1 MKSRYYL
8 ALMVLPA
15 LFAACTNDDFETVQ
29 NNSLVDSVLK
39 NRAKGELILNASKA
53 GEEDAQT
60 RIVGTANGT
69 AIDWLWESADDK
81 IGGVVVDYK
90 DDRNQGTI
98 NLIATDKDNYTI
110 TNYPF
115 APNINA
121 PSASA
126 EFSTPTTVV
135 EGAYMFYN
143 LYDGNN
149 TGRGPIKA
157 EIDRIQKVNAGEEA
171 GLKQVGTTS
180 NGGQN
185 FFVSPIMDMAIA
197 DGEPIETPVTLTS
210 AHSVLKFTFKA
221 DLEDKYWGNFTVNK
235 VVIKGKDNNN
245 NKFARTLTINPQAIA
260 QIQKDIKETV
270 VNGKQPY
277 FNWFQNNGAI
287 VTRNA
292 DGTMVSDDQIKS
304 ALKLV
309 TDAISLKQEDGTL
322 KTIGTLSDKCNDLQF
337 QLETPYVFN
346 SKDDVMELMVVV
358 PAGTYERENFGVA
371 LNEDDNN
378 TEGLFELDVY
388 TSEGIYKTYLNSY
401 DEDDQMV
408 EERTLERGKKYGMPE
423 QTLIINGG
431 YTNITLFDQNDEF
444 VVETTED
451 WNYTID
457 YINAHYRDFGNNNAW
472 KTPLVKIVGEEITVD
487 ADHYFPAFPVKYEG
501 DAKLYLVGQNEY
513 KFNPTCAIL
522 DNTNRPTLYV
532 VDQKNASVVF
542 DMDVKDNI
550 KDFYGKAGV
559 PTESSEEG
567 VQQTIT
573 GAIKLISDAQVVIK
587 KGTEVQFEE
596 LENRGTM
603 TIEED
608 VKVEVDDS
616 KSDKTQAI
624 LLADAT
630 NKGVMNIY
638 GRLYSENNGLDNAAT
653 ATINVKSFQNGINN
667 KIRGIVA
674 LNTLVNKGVI
684 NIESGV
690 QYKGTYGGKV
700 DVKTL
705 TNTFTTGTKGE
716 INNNGEL
723 MVQTIHSNG
732 TITVGK
738 DPYALIQ
745 LKSGYVSDPL
755 YGYGS
760 VVLADATQYEIYN
773 EYYSESSLI
782 ADDVEGTVET
792 TLTSQEEYNEIVEN
806 HVQYSKVA
814 PNLQTALA
822 VLNMVSVEGAVLEMA
837 AFENDDFYTEYN
849 NINLY
854 LGDNAGLNI
863 KNVPGK
869 INFASINAYGKNVS
883 LVSTSK
889 GDAQDVLKAGTLKTS
904 AKADMTIDEKVKV
917 EVTYQGYTD
926 NNYMMNLL
934 GKLTNNGSID
944 TQDSDTDGKPNYI
957 SMYIGKEGSLYNKGL
972 MSKASEPKYN
982 TTYYAALQA
991 FVEELYNKTYGNYCG
1006 TAPGT
1011 NAMRI
1016 DMINAK
1022 YDNLSGM
1029 KWNDSEKW
1037 KSECAENDQNE
1048 VTPERLLYILANG
1061 NLTTFDGYQVIV
1073 APHDIVTYKDTYSY
1087 VIYLGGDQNG
1097 SIEVTE
1103 AEFAEWQKI
1112 AKENTDLITKPGELK
1127 NNPYLAKTW
1136 VYVYQNNGII
1146 DLRDGQ
1152 AWGAIAEGMNKGAKY
1167 GDFENDKNK

>member
-60 RIVGTANGT
+60 RIVGTTNGT

-90 DDRNQGTI
+90 DDRNEGTI
-98 NLIATDKDNYTI
+98 NLIATDEDNYTI

-235 VVIKGKDNNN
+235 VVIKGLKDD
-245 NKFARTLTINPQAIA
+245 KFARTLTINPQAIA
-260 QIQKDIKETV
+260 QIQKNIKEAV

-277 FNWFQNNGAI
+277 LNWFKNNGAI

-309 TDAISLKQEDGTL
+309 TDAISLKDDNGDLEE
-322 KTIGTLSDKCNDLQF
+322 IGTPSDYCNDLQF

-358 PAGTYERENFGVA
+358 PAGQYKQDDFEVA

-378 TEGLFELDVY
+378 TQGLFELDVY

-401 DEDDQMV
+401 DEEGNAV
-408 EERTLERGKKYGMPE
+408 KERTLERGKKYGMPE

-472 KTPLVKIVGEEITVD
+472 KTPLVKIVEGKEINVD

-522 DNTNRPTLYV
+522 DNEDRPTLYV

-542 DMDVKDNI
+542 DMDVKDKI
-550 KDFYGKAGV
+550 KDFYGKEGV
-559 PTESSEEG
+559 AEEDKNTDG

-573 GAIKLISDAQVVIK
+573 DAIKLISDAQVVIK
-587 KGTEVQFEE
+587 KGTEVRFEE
-596 LENRGTM
+596 LDNRGTM

-630 NKGVMNIY
+630 NEGVMNIY
-638 GRLYSENNGLDNAAT
+638 GRLYSENNGLDNAASG
-653 ATINVKSFQNGINN
+653 TINVKGFENN
-667 KIRGIVA
+667 MNSKIRGIVD
-674 LNTLVNKGVI
+674 LNTLDNYGII

-700 DVKTL
+700 DVATL
-705 TNTFTTGTKGE
+705 NNTFTTGTKGE

-723 MVQTIHSNG
+723 IVNRINSNG
-732 TITVGK
+732 TITVGE

-745 LKSGYVSDPL
+745 LTRGSVTDNDGN
-755 YGYGS
+755 GS
-760 VVLADATQYEIYN
+760 VVLADATQYEVYN
-773 EYYSESSLI
+773 NYYSESSSI
-782 ADDVEGTVET
+782 KSNVAGTIET
-792 TLTSQEEYNEIVEN
+792 TLTSQEEYDEIVKN
-806 HVQYSKVA
+806 HEQYSVA
-814 PNLQTALA
+814 APKLQTALT
-822 VLNMVSVEGAVLEMA
+822 VLNKVTVNGVVLELS
-837 AFENDDFYTEYN
+837 DDADLSNYKD
-849 NINLY
+849 INVV
-854 LGDNAGLNI
+854 LGNNAGLDI
-863 KNVPGK
+863 KNVDK
-869 INFASINAYGKNVS
+869 IILSSITANGTNTSIIASTNKKEDRRTVNVTTIKSSKNAELTIDPKVNVM
-883 LVSTSK
+883 VSK
-889 GDAQDVLKAGTLKTS
+889 G
-904 AKADMTIDEKVKV
+904 
-917 EVTYQGYTD
+917 
-926 NNYMMNLL
+926 NNEIVVA
-934 GKLTNNGSID
+934 GKLTNNGWID
-944 TQDSDTDGKPNYI
+944 TEASSTFGKPNYI
-957 SMYIGKEGSLYNKGL
+957 NALINEGGSLINNGQL
-972 MSKASEPKYN
+972 SQPSEDVYSAKETAGYADLAEFISDN
-982 TTYYAALQA
+982 FQKTTD
-991 FVEELYNKTYGNYCG
+991 G
-1006 TAPGT
+1006 
-1011 NAMRI
+1011 
-1016 DMINAK
+1016 
-1022 YDNLSGM
+1022 
-1029 KWNDSEKW
+1029 KW
-1037 KSECAENDQNE
+1037 KGTHGNTGVRIEKFTAWLENVHNQKWTNTNEAVDSDLFVKFFTEGKLISIDGWAAYCVKQGTDVVYALYFGNKQNDA
-1048 VTPERLLYILANG
+1048 T
-1061 NLTTFDGYQVIV
+1061 
-1073 APHDIVTYKDTYSY
+1073 DTYSQIRN
-1087 VIYLGGDQNG
+1087 VKADGC
-1097 SIEVTE
+1097 EVYPVE
-1103 AEFAEWQKI
+1103 VMI
-1112 AKENTDLITKPGELK
+1112 GVKEMPIDG
-1127 NNPYLAKTW
+1127 KTW
-1136 VYVYQNNGII
+1136 FYVNANYGTI
-1146 DLRDGQ
+1146 DLREGT
-1152 AWGAIAEGMNKGAKY
+1152 AWGEIAEGMNFGAKY
-1167 GDFENDKNK
+1167 GDFENDK

>member
-1 MKSRYYL
+1 
-8 ALMVLPA
+8 MVLPA

-69 AIDWLWESADDK
+69 GIDWLWENAEDK

-90 DDRNQGTI
+90 DDKRTGNI
-98 NLIATDKDNYTI
+98 ALVATDKDNYTI

-157 EIDRIQKVNAGEEA
+157 EIDRIQLVNAGEEA

-210 AHSVLKFTFKA
+210 AHSVLKFTLKA
-221 DLEDKYWGNFTVNK
+221 DLEEKYWGNFTVNK

-245 NKFARTLTINPQAIA
+245 KKFARTLTINPQEIA
-260 QIQKDIKETV
+260 KIQLGIKNTV
-270 VNGKQPY
+270 VNGDTPY
-277 FNWFQNNGAI
+277 DEYFKDNGAI
-287 VTRNA
+287 ITRDNN
-292 DGTMVSDDQIKS
+292 GNPVSDEHIKT

-309 TDAISLKQEDGTL
+309 TDAISLKQDNGELRG
-322 KTIGTLSDKCNDLQF
+322 IGTLSDKCNDLQF

-358 PAGTYERENFGVA
+358 PAGTYKQEDFREV
-371 LNEDDNN
+371 LNKDPY
-378 TEGLFELDVY
+378 TLGLFELDVY

-401 DEDDQMV
+401 NEDGV
-408 EERTLERGKKYGMPE
+408 PVGERTLERGKKYSMPE

-444 VVETTED
+444 TVETTED

-457 YINAHYRDFGNNNAW
+457 YINAHYRDFGNDNAW
-472 KTPLVKIVGEEITVD
+472 KTPLVKIVGEKITVD

-501 DAKLYLVGQNEY
+501 KAELYLVGQNEY

-522 DNTNRPTLYV
+522 DNTNRPALYV

-542 DMDVKDNI
+542 DMDVNVGI
-550 KDFYGKAGV
+550 KDFYGKDGEA
-559 PTESSEEG
+559 TEATTAG

-573 GAIKLISDAQVVIK
+573 SAIKLISDAQVVIK
-587 KGTEVQFEE
+587 KGTEVQFEA
-596 LENRGTM
+596 LENSGTM

-608 VKVEVDDS
+608 VKVEVDDT

-638 GRLYSENNGLDNAAT
+638 GRLSGDYALANAAT
-653 ATINVKSFQNGINN
+653 ATINVKGFENNMNN
-667 KIRGIVA
+667 KIRGIVD
-674 LNTLVNKGVI
+674 LKQLDNEGII

-700 DVKTL
+700 DVETL

-723 MVQTIHSNG
+723 IVNTINSNG

-745 LKSGYVSDPL
+745 LNTGYVTDND
-755 YGYGS
+755 GYGS
-760 VVLADATQYEIYN
+760 VVLTDATQYEIYD
-773 EYYSESSLI
+773 EYYSQSSLI
-782 ADDVEGTVET
+782 KQPDVKGTIET
-792 TLTSQEEYNEIVEN
+792 TLTSQEEYDEIVKN
-806 HVQYSKVA
+806 HEQYTKVA
-814 PNLQTALA
+814 SRLQTALE
-822 VLNMVSVEGAVLEMA
+822 VLNMVSVEGVVLELK
-837 AFENDDFYTEYN
+837 NSYTTEYGHVD
-849 NINLY
+849 LY

-863 KNVPGK
+863 KNVSG
-869 INFASINAYGKNVS
+869 ITFASINAYGKNVS
-883 LVSTSK
+883 LVSNSK
-889 GDAQDVLKAGTLKTS
+889 GDIQDVLKAGTLNTS
-904 AKADMTIDEKVKV
+904 AKADLTIDKKVKV
-917 EVTYQGYTD
+917 EVTYKPYTSD
-926 NNYMMNLL
+926 NYMMYLL
-934 GKLTNNGSID
+934 GKLTNNGWID
-944 TQDSDTDGKPNYI
+944 TQDSNTDDANNI
-957 SMYIGKEGSLYNKGL
+957 SMYIGKEGSLYNKGQ
-972 MSKASEPKYN
+972 MSKTSEPKYDVN
-982 TTYYAALQA
+982 AYASLGTIIGQLYDATQGSNSYYRGQYGSGIPYVDLINSATSNIESAKWNQKNVWDDYTSRGGANNVQKDEIIKLLTQGKLVHVQGYQA
-991 FVEELYNKTYGNYCG
+991 IAVAHE
-1006 TAPGT
+1006 
-1011 NAMRI
+1011 
-1016 DMINAK
+1016 
-1022 YDNLSGM
+1022 LSG
-1029 KWNDSEKW
+1029 WSW
-1037 KSECAENDQNE
+1037 
-1048 VTPERLLYILANG
+1048 VL
-1061 NLTTFDGYQVIV
+1061 
-1073 APHDIVTYKDTYSY
+1073 
-1087 VIYLGGDQNG
+1087 YLGGSNSKDV
-1097 SIEVTE
+1097 ITEEV
-1103 AEFAEWQKI
+1103 FAVWQSI
-1112 AKENTDLITKPGELK
+1112 AKTNAELILTDGTMDK
-1127 NNPYLAKTW
+1127 NPYLAKTW
-1136 VYVYQNNGII
+1136 VYVHENNGII
-1146 DLRDGQ
+1146 DLREGK
-1152 AWGAIAEGMNKGAKY
+1152 AWGEIAKGMNNGRKD
-1167 GDFENDKNK
+1167 GDFENEKK

>member
-1 MKSRYYL
+1 
-8 ALMVLPA
+8 MVLPA

-90 DDRNQGTI
+90 DDKRTDNI
-98 NLIATDKDNYTI
+98 DLIATADDSYTI

-149 TGRGPIKA
+149 TGRGQIKA

-235 VVIKGKDNNN
+235 VVIKGVKDD
-245 NKFARTLTINPQAIA
+245 KFARTLTIDPQKIA
-260 QIQKDIKETV
+260 YIQKGIRDAV
-270 VNGKQPY
+270 VNGDTPY
-277 FNWFQNNGAI
+277 DDYFKNNGAI
-287 VTRNA
+287 RTRDNN
-292 DGTMVSDDQIKS
+292 GNLVSDDQIKT

-309 TDAISLKQEDGTL
+309 TDAISLKDDNGDL
-322 KTIGTLSDKCNDLQF
+322 KEIGTLSDKCNDLQF

-371 LNEDDNN
+371 LNEDDKN

-542 DMDVKDNI
+542 DMDVEDNI
-550 KDFYGKAGV
+550 KDFYGKAGE

-573 GAIKLISDAQVVIK
+573 SAIKLISDAQVVIK

-624 LLADAT
+624 LLDNAA

-638 GRLYSENNGLDNAAT
+638 GRLYSENYGLDNAAT
-653 ATINVKSFQNGINN
+653 ATINVKSFQNSMNN

-700 DVKTL
+700 DVETL

-745 LKSGYVSDPL
+745 LTSGYVTDDN
-755 YGYGS
+755 GYGS
-760 VVLADATQYEIYN
+760 VVLADATQYEVYN
-773 EYYSESSLI
+773 NYYSESSSI
-782 ADDVEGTVET
+782 TANGTIET
-792 TLTSQEEYNEIVEN
+792 TLTSQAEYDEIVKN
-806 HVQYSKVA
+806 HEQYTQVA
-814 PNLQTALA
+814 RGLQTALE
-822 VLNMVSVEGAVLEMA
+822 VLNMVSVEGVVLELK
-837 AFENDDFYTEYN
+837 DSYTTEYN
-849 NINLY
+849 DINLY
-854 LGDNAGLNI
+854 LGDNAGVDI
-863 KNVPGK
+863 KNVGGK
-869 INFASINAYGKNVS
+869 ITFASVNAYGKNVS

-991 FVEELYNKTYGNYCG
+991 FVEELYNRTYGNYCG

-1029 KWNDSEKW
+1029 KWNDSEMW

-1146 DLRDGQ
+1146 DLRDGK
-1152 AWGAIAEGMNKGAKY
+1152 AWGEIAEGMNKGAKY

>member
-69 AIDWLWESADDK
+69 GIDWLWENAEDK

-90 DDRNQGTI
+90 DDKRTGNI
-98 NLIATDKDNYTI
+98 ALVATDKDNYTI

-157 EIDRIQKVNAGEEA
+157 EIDRIQLVNAGEEA

-210 AHSVLKFTFKA
+210 AHSVLKFTLKA
-221 DLEDKYWGNFTVNK
+221 DLEEKYWGNFTVNK

-245 NKFARTLTINPQAIA
+245 KKFARTLTINPQEIA
-260 QIQKDIKETV
+260 KIQLGIKEAE

-277 FNWFQNNGAI
+277 LDWFKNNGAI

-292 DGTMVSDDQIKS
+292 DGTMVSDDQIKT

-309 TDAISLKQEDGTL
+309 TDAISLKQDDGTL
-322 KTIGTLSDKCNDLQF
+322 RKIGTSSDECNDLQF

-358 PAGTYERENFGVA
+358 PAGTYKQEDFKEV
-371 LNEDDNN
+371 LNKDPY
-378 TEGLFELDVY
+378 TLGLFELDVY

-401 DEDDQMV
+401 NEDGDPV
-408 EERTLERGKKYGMPE
+408 GERTLERGKKYGMPE

-431 YTNITLFDQNDEF
+431 NTNITLFDQNDEF
-444 VVETTED
+444 TVETTED

-457 YINAHYRDFGNNNAW
+457 YINAHYRDFGNDNAW
-472 KTPLVKIVGEEITVD
+472 KTPLVKIAKDSEITVD

-501 DAKLYLVGQNEY
+501 AAELYLVGQNEY

-522 DNTNRPTLYV
+522 DDTNRPTLYV

-542 DMDVKDNI
+542 DMDVKEDI
-550 KDFYGKAGV
+550 KDFYGKDGV
-559 PTESSEEG
+559 AKEDAADG

-573 GAIKLISDAQVVIK
+573 SAIKLISDAQVVIK
-587 KGTEVQFEE
+587 KGTEVQFEA
-596 LENRGTM
+596 LENSGTM

-608 VKVEVDDS
+608 VKVEVLDDN
-616 KSDKTQAI
+616 SDKTQAI

-638 GRLYSENNGLDNAAT
+638 GRLSGDYALANAAT
-653 ATINVKSFQNGINN
+653 ATINVKGFENNMNN
-667 KIRGIVA
+667 KIRGIVD
-674 LNTLVNKGVI
+674 LKQLDNDGII

-700 DVKTL
+700 DVGKL
-705 TNTFTTGTKGE
+705 NNNYATNGSKKGE

-723 MVQTIHSNG
+723 MVGAINSNG

-745 LKSGYVSDPL
+745 LTSGSVTDND
-755 YGYGS
+755 GYGS
-760 VVLADATQYEIYN
+760 VVLADATQYEVYDT
-773 EYYSESSLI
+773 YYSQSSLI
-782 ADDVEGTVET
+782 ATGVSGTVQT
-792 TLTSQEEYNEIVEN
+792 TLTSQEEYDEVVKN
-806 HVQYSKVA
+806 HEQYKA
-814 PNLQTALA
+814 IKNDLQTALE
-822 VLNMVSVEGAVLEMA
+822 VLNMVTVKDAVLELA
-837 AFENDDFYTEYN
+837 NKATALYAD
-849 NINLY
+849 INFI
-854 LGDNAGLNI
+854 LGDNAGLDI
-863 KNVPGK
+863 KNVNDITLG
-869 INFASINAYGKNVS
+869 SITANGTNTSVIATIKGEDAKNIVNVGSISSFPNAD
-883 LVSTSK
+883 L
-889 GDAQDVLKAGTLKTS
+889 
-904 AKADMTIDEKVKV
+904 TIDKKVKV
-917 EVTYQGYTD
+917 MVNELA
-926 NNYMMNLL
+926 NLIQVY
-934 GKLTNNGSID
+934 GKLTNNGWID
-944 TQDSDTDGKPNYI
+944 TKDSDASYGKPNKIYATI
-957 SMYIGKEGSLYNKGL
+957 FKGGNLINKGML
-972 MSKASEPKYN
+972 SHTATNVYSMADTKYAELSNFINDNFTLTEDGWQGTTGGIRIEFFDGASLNNVASKSWQNTNEAVIPELFAKLFTSGSVKSIQGYKAYCVAQDGGVYALYYASENIESSRKYRAN
-982 TTYYAALQA
+982 TSVAYAAEVLA
-991 FVEELYNKTYGNYCG
+991 GAK
-1006 TAPGT
+1006 
-1011 NAMRI
+1011 AM
-1016 DMINAK
+1016 
-1022 YDNLSGM
+1022 
-1029 KWNDSEKW
+1029 
-1037 KSECAENDQNE
+1037 
-1048 VTPERLLYILANG
+1048 P
-1061 NLTTFDGYQVIV
+1061 
-1073 APHDIVTYKDTYSY
+1073 
-1087 VIYLGGDQNG
+1087 
-1097 SIEVTE
+1097 
-1103 AEFAEWQKI
+1103 
-1112 AKENTDLITKPGELK
+1112 TD
-1127 NNPYLAKTW
+1127 AKTW
-1136 VYVYQNNGII
+1136 FYVTENYGTINLMEGK
-1146 DLRDGQ
+1146 
-1152 AWGAIAEGMNKGAKY
+1152 AWGEIAEGMNFGAKY
-1167 GDFENDKNK
+1167 GDFENDK

>member
-69 AIDWLWESADDK
+69 AIDWLWENADDK

-358 PAGTYERENFGVA
+358 PAGQYKQDDFGVA

-378 TEGLFELDVY
+378 TQGLFELDVY

-401 DEDDQMV
+401 DEEGNAV
-408 EERTLERGKKYGMPE
+408 KERTLERGKKYGMPE

-472 KTPLVKIVGEEITVD
+472 KTPLVKIVEGKEINVD

-501 DAKLYLVGQNEY
+501 AADLYLVGQNEY

-522 DNTNRPTLYV
+522 DKEDRPTLYV

-542 DMDVKDNI
+542 DMDVKDDI
-550 KDFYGKAGV
+550 KDFYGKEGEA
-559 PTESSEEG
+559 EEDKNTDG

-573 GAIKLISDAQVVIK
+573 DAIKLISDAQVVIK

-596 LENRGTM
+596 LDNRGTM

-638 GRLYSENNGLDNAAT
+638 GRLSTTNNKGLTNAASG
-653 ATINVKSFQNGINN
+653 TINVKGFENEINN

-674 LNTLVNKGVI
+674 LETLTNEGII
-684 NIESGV
+684 NIESGA

-705 TNTFTTGTKGE
+705 NNKYATDGSLKGE
-716 INNNGEL
+716 IKNNGEL
-723 MVQTIHSNG
+723 MVGTINSNG
-732 TITVGK
+732 TITVGN
-738 DPYALIQ
+738 DSYALIK
-745 LKSGYVSDPL
+745 LDNGYVTNNNV
-755 YGYGS
+755 GS
-760 VVLADATQYEIYN
+760 VVLADATQYEVYDK
-773 EYYSESSLI
+773 YYSQSSSI
-782 ADDVEGTVET
+782 KQPAVTGTIET
-792 TLTSQEEYNEIVEN
+792 TLTSQEEYDEIVEN
-806 HVQYSKVA
+806 YVQYKAINSG
-814 PNLQTALA
+814 LQTALE
-822 VLNMVSVEGAVLEMA
+822 VLNKVTVNGVVLELSDDA
-837 AFENDDFYTEYN
+837 DLSKYND
-849 NINLY
+849 INVV
-854 LGDNAGLNI
+854 LGDNAGLDI

-869 INFASINAYGKNVS
+869 ITFASINAYGKNVS

-889 GDAQDVLKAGTLKTS
+889 GDTQDVLKAGTLNTS

-917 EVTYQGYTD
+917 EVTHRDYTS
-926 NNYMMNLL
+926 NNYMMYLL
-934 GKLTNNGSID
+934 GKLTNNGWID
-944 TQDSDTDGKPNYI
+944 TQDSNIDGEPNYI
-957 SMYIGKEGSLYNKGL
+957 SMYIGKEGSLYNKGK
-972 MSKASEPKYN
+972 MSKESEPKYDDDAYASLKTIIGQLYDAEQGSNSYYRGKYVEDTPRVDLIHSAIASIANGEWNDEKTWLTN
-982 TTYYAALQA
+982 TT
-991 FVEELYNKTYGNYCG
+991 NIPGNY
-1006 TAPGT
+1006 
-1011 NAMRI
+1011 I
-1016 DMINAK
+1016 QKDEII
-1022 YDNLSGM
+1022 
-1029 KWNDSEKW
+1029 
-1037 KSECAENDQNE
+1037 
-1048 VTPERLLYILANG
+1048 RLLTQG
-1061 NLTTFDGYQVIV
+1061 NLVRVEGYQAIAV
-1073 APHDIVTYKDTYSY
+1073 AHDTDTNYSW
-1087 VIYLGGDQNG
+1087 VLYLGGKLNEDV
-1097 SIEVTE
+1097 VTAE
-1103 AEFAEWQKI
+1103 EFAVWKSLAE
-1112 AKENTDLITKPGELK
+1112 ANPELIQTNGTMK

>member
-69 AIDWLWESADDK
+69 AIDWLWENADDK

-235 VVIKGKDNNN
+235 VVIKGKDDNN

-322 KTIGTLSDKCNDLQF
+322 KKIGTLSDKCNDLQF

-371 LNEDDNN
+371 LNEDDKN

-522 DNTNRPTLYV
+522 DDTDRPTLYV

-542 DMDVKDNI
+542 DMDVKDGI
-550 KDFYGKAGV
+550 KDFYGK
-559 PTESSEEG
+559 
-567 VQQTIT
+567 T
-573 GAIKLISDAQVVIK
+573 GYSTGTDQNVTAAIELIADAQVVIK
-587 KGTEVQFEE
+587 KGTEVQFET

-624 LLADAT
+624 LLNNAT

-638 GRLYSENNGLDNAAT
+638 GRLYSDNYGLTNTTA
-653 ATINVKSFQNGINN
+653 ATINVKSFENDINN
-667 KIRGIVA
+667 KIRGIVD
-674 LNTLVNKGVI
+674 LKQLDNNGII
-684 NIESGV
+684 NIESGA

-700 DVKTL
+700 DVETL
-705 TNTFTTGTKGE
+705 NNNYADNGSLKGE

-723 MVQTIHSNG
+723 MATTIKSNG

-745 LKSGYVSDPL
+745 LGNGYVTDND
-755 YGYGS
+755 GYGS
-760 VVLADATQYEIYN
+760 VVLADATQYEIYDR
-773 EYYSESSLI
+773 YYSQSSLI
-782 ADDVEGTVET
+782 NTNSVSGTIET
-792 TLTSQEEYNEIVEN
+792 TLTSQAEYDEIVKN
-806 HVQYSKVA
+806 HEQYKAINNS
-814 PNLQTALA
+814 LQTALE
-822 VLNMVSVEGAVLEMA
+822 VLNMVTVNGVVLELA
-837 AFENDDFYTEYN
+837 NKETSLYTD
-849 NINLY
+849 INFF
-854 LGDNAGLNI
+854 LGNNAGLDI
-863 KNVPGK
+863 KNVNNITLSSITSNGTNTSVIATVKDAVAPYTV
-869 INFASINAYGKNVS
+869 NVASISSFPNAD
-883 LVSTSK
+883 L
-889 GDAQDVLKAGTLKTS
+889 
-904 AKADMTIDEKVKV
+904 TIDKKVKV
-917 EVTYQGYTD
+917 MVDERT
-926 NNYMMNLL
+926 NLIQVY
-934 GKLTNNGSID
+934 GKLTNNGWID
-944 TQDSDTDGKPNYI
+944 TEASAAFGNPNNINAIIYK
-957 SMYIGKEGSLYNKGL
+957 GGSLINKGTL
-972 MSKASEPKYN
+972 SHKATNVYSENDTQYAELSKFINDNFTWKD
-982 TTYYAALQA
+982 
-991 FVEELYNKTYGNYCG
+991 NKWQG
-1006 TAPGT
+1006 TE
-1011 NAMRI
+1011 NKIRI
-1016 DMINAK
+1016 NFFAGK
-1022 YDNLSGM
+1022 NLSNVTSETWQSASVAVSPDLFAKLISSNSIKSISG
-1029 KWNDSEKW
+1029 WAAYCVAQDGGVYALYFGNELSDSTDKYS
-1037 KSECAENDQNE
+1037 KSRKYKVGSTSLAE
-1048 VTPERLLYILANG
+1048 VLAKAKKMPTDAETWFYVQENYG
-1061 NLTTFDGYQVIV
+1061 SINLT
-1073 APHDIVTYKDTYSY
+1073 
-1087 VIYLGGDQNG
+1087 
-1097 SIEVTE
+1097 E
-1103 AEFAEWQKI
+1103 
-1112 AKENTDLITKPGELK
+1112 
-1127 NNPYLAKTW
+1127 
-1136 VYVYQNNGII
+1136 
-1146 DLRDGQ
+1146 GQ
-1152 AWGAIAEGMNKGAKY
+1152 AWGEIAEGKNFGAKY
-1167 GDFENDKNK
+1167 GDFENDK

>member
-90 DDRNQGTI
+90 DDKRTDNI
-98 NLIATDKDNYTI
+98 DLIATADDSYTI

-149 TGRGPIKA
+149 TGRGQIKA

-235 VVIKGKDNNN
+235 VVIKGVKDD
-245 NKFARTLTINPQAIA
+245 KFARTLTIDPQKIA
-260 QIQKDIKETV
+260 YIQKGIRDAV
-270 VNGKQPY
+270 VNGDTPY
-277 FNWFQNNGAI
+277 DDYFKNNGAI
-287 VTRNA
+287 RTRDNN
-292 DGTMVSDDQIKS
+292 GNLVSDDQIKT

-309 TDAISLKQEDGTL
+309 TDAISLKDDNGDL
-322 KTIGTLSDKCNDLQF
+322 KEIGTLSDKCNDLQF

-542 DMDVKDNI
+542 DMDVKKDI

-559 PTESSEEG
+559 ATESDEKG

-573 GAIKLISDAQVVIK
+573 DAIKLISDAQVVIK

-596 LENRGTM
+596 LDNRGTM

-822 VLNMVSVEGAVLEMA
+822 VLNMVSVEGVVLELA
-837 AFENDDFYTEYN
+837 KFENASYYDEYS

-854 LGDNAGLNI
+854 LGDNAGVNI
-863 KNVPGK
+863 KNVGGK
-869 INFASINAYGKNVS
+869 ITFASVNAYGKNVS

-889 GDAQDVLKAGTLKTS
+889 GDAQDVLKAGTLNTS
-904 AKADMTIDEKVKV
+904 AKADMTIDKKVKV
-917 EVTYQGYTD
+917 EVIYRNYTS
-926 NNYMMNLL
+926 NNYMMYLL
-934 GKLTNNGSID
+934 GKLTNNGWID
-944 TQDSDTDGKPNYI
+944 TQDSNTDDANNI
-957 SMYIGKEGSLYNKGL
+957 SMYIGKEGSLYNKGK
-972 MSKASEPKYN
+972 MSKTSDPKYDVEAYTSLKTIIGQLYDAEQGSN
-982 TTYYAALQA
+982 SYYRGHFGINVPRVDLIESAISNIESKSWNSNQKWNEYTQNQA
-991 FVEELYNKTYGNYCG
+991 GNY
-1006 TAPGT
+1006 
-1011 NAMRI
+1011 I
-1016 DMINAK
+1016 QKDEII
-1022 YDNLSGM
+1022 
-1029 KWNDSEKW
+1029 
-1037 KSECAENDQNE
+1037 
-1048 VTPERLLYILANG
+1048 RLLTQGTLVHVQNFQAIAVAHDTQS
-1061 NLTTFDGYQVIV
+1061 TTWSWVL
-1073 APHDIVTYKDTYSY
+1073 
-1087 VIYLGGDQNG
+1087 YLGGSAGNDV
-1097 SIEVTE
+1097 VTE
-1103 AEFAEWQKI
+1103 EEFAVWQSL
-1112 AKENTDLITKPGELK
+1112 AKADPELILTDGTMK

-1146 DLRDGQ
+1146 DLRDGK
-1152 AWGAIAEGMNKGAKY
+1152 AWGEIAEGMNKGAKY
-1167 GDFENDKNK
+1167 GDFENDK

>member
-1 MKSRYYL
+1 
-8 ALMVLPA
+8 MVLPA

-60 RIVGTANGT
+60 RIVGTTNGT
-69 AIDWLWESADDK
+69 GIDWLWENAEDK

-90 DDRNQGTI
+90 AAAGSDKVTD
-98 NLIATDKDNYTI
+98 IATDKDAYTI

-149 TGRGPIKA
+149 TQRGQIKA

-210 AHSVLKFTFKA
+210 AHSVLKFTLKA
-221 DLEDKYWGNFTVNK
+221 DLEEKYWGNFTVNK

-245 NKFARTLTINPQAIA
+245 KKFARTLTINPQAIA
-260 QIQKDIKETV
+260 SIQKGIKEAV
-270 VNGKQPY
+270 VDGKQPY
-277 FNWFQNNGAI
+277 LDWFKNNGAI

-292 DGTMVSDDQIKS
+292 DGTMVSDDQIKA

-309 TDAISLKQEDGTL
+309 TDAISLKDDNGEL
-322 KTIGTLSDKCNDLQF
+322 RKIGTLSDECNDLQF

-358 PAGTYERENFGVA
+358 PAGTYEQEDFKVA
-371 LNEDDNN
+371 LNKDPN
-378 TEGLFELDVY
+378 TLGLFELDVY

-401 DEDDQMV
+401 DEDGKAV
-408 EERTLERGKKYGMPE
+408 KERTLERGKKYGMPE

-431 YTNITLFDQNDEF
+431 NTNITLFDQNDEF
-444 VVETTED
+444 TVETTED

-457 YINAHYRDFGNNNAW
+457 YINAHYRDFGNDNAW
-472 KTPLVKIVGEEITVD
+472 KTPLVKIAKDSEITVD

-501 DAKLYLVGQNEY
+501 AADLYLVGQNEY

-522 DNTNRPTLYV
+522 DDTNRPTLYV

-542 DMDVKDNI
+542 DMDVKEDI
-550 KDFYGKAGV
+550 KDFYGKDGV
-559 PTESSEEG
+559 AKEDAADG

-573 GAIKLISDAQVVIK
+573 SAIKLISDAQVVIK
-587 KGTEVQFEE
+587 KGTEVQFEA
-596 LENRGTM
+596 LENSGTM

-608 VKVEVDDS
+608 VKVEVLDDN
-616 KSDKTQAI
+616 SDKTQAI

-638 GRLYSENNGLDNAAT
+638 GRLSGDYALANAAT
-653 ATINVKSFQNGINN
+653 ATINVKGFENNMNN
-667 KIRGIVA
+667 KIRGIVD
-674 LNTLVNKGVI
+674 LKQLDNDGII

-700 DVKTL
+700 DVEKL
-705 TNTFTTGTKGE
+705 NNNYATNGSKKGE

-723 MVQTIHSNG
+723 MVGTINSNG

-745 LKSGYVSDPL
+745 LTSGSVTDND
-755 YGYGS
+755 GYGS
-760 VVLADATQYEIYN
+760 VVLADATQYEVYDT
-773 EYYSESSLI
+773 YYSQSSLI
-782 ADDVEGTVET
+782 ATGVSGTVQT
-792 TLTSQEEYNEIVEN
+792 TLTSQEEYDEVVKN
-806 HVQYSKVA
+806 HEQYKA
-814 PNLQTALA
+814 IKNDLQTALE
-822 VLNMVSVEGAVLEMA
+822 VLNMVTVKDAVLELA
-837 AFENDDFYTEYN
+837 NKATALYAD
-849 NINLY
+849 INFI
-854 LGDNAGLNI
+854 LGDNAGLDI
-863 KNVPGK
+863 KNVNDITLG
-869 INFASINAYGKNVS
+869 SITANGTNTSVIATIKGEDAKNIVNVGSISSFPNAD
-883 LVSTSK
+883 L
-889 GDAQDVLKAGTLKTS
+889 
-904 AKADMTIDEKVKV
+904 TIDKKVKV
-917 EVTYQGYTD
+917 MVNELA
-926 NNYMMNLL
+926 NLIQVY
-934 GKLTNNGSID
+934 GKLTNNGWID
-944 TQDSDTDGKPNYI
+944 TKDSDANYGNPNKINATIFKGGNLINKGMLSHTATNVYSMADTKYAELSNFINDNFTLTEDGKWQGTASGIRIEFFAGRNMNNVNSATWQSTNVAVSSELFAKLFTSGKVKSI
-957 SMYIGKEGSLYNKGL
+957 SN
-972 MSKASEPKYN
+972 
-982 TTYYAALQA
+982 YAAYCVSQDNGVYA
-991 FVEELYNKTYGNYCG
+991 LYFGNAAGDREDKYSQSRKHMVDGCG
-1006 TAPGT
+1006 ASAAEVLAGAK
-1011 NAMRI
+1011 AM
-1016 DMINAK
+1016 
-1022 YDNLSGM
+1022 
-1029 KWNDSEKW
+1029 
-1037 KSECAENDQNE
+1037 
-1048 VTPERLLYILANG
+1048 P
-1061 NLTTFDGYQVIV
+1061 
-1073 APHDIVTYKDTYSY
+1073 
-1087 VIYLGGDQNG
+1087 
-1097 SIEVTE
+1097 
-1103 AEFAEWQKI
+1103 
-1112 AKENTDLITKPGELK
+1112 TD
-1127 NNPYLAKTW
+1127 AKTW
-1136 VYVYQNNGII
+1136 FYVTENYGTI
-1146 DLRDGQ
+1146 DLTEGK
-1152 AWGAIAEGMNKGAKY
+1152 AWGEIAEGMNKGTKN

>member
-1 MKSRYYL
+1 
-8 ALMVLPA
+8 MVLPA

-69 AIDWLWESADDK
+69 GIDWLWENAEDK

-90 DDRNQGTI
+90 DDKRTGNI
-98 NLIATDKDNYTI
+98 ALVATDKDNYTI

-157 EIDRIQKVNAGEEA
+157 EIDRIQLVNAGEEA

-210 AHSVLKFTFKA
+210 AHSVLKFTLKA
-221 DLEDKYWGNFTVNK
+221 DLEEKYWGNFTVNK

-245 NKFARTLTINPQAIA
+245 KKFARTLTINPQEIA
-260 QIQKDIKETV
+260 KIQLGIKEAE

-277 FNWFQNNGAI
+277 LDWFKNNGAI

-292 DGTMVSDDQIKS
+292 DGTMVSDDQIKT

-309 TDAISLKQEDGTL
+309 TDAISLKQDDGTL
-322 KTIGTLSDKCNDLQF
+322 RKIGTSSDECNDLQF

-358 PAGTYERENFGVA
+358 PAGTYKQEDFKEV
-371 LNEDDNN
+371 LNKDPY
-378 TEGLFELDVY
+378 TLGLFELDVY

-401 DEDDQMV
+401 NEDGDPV
-408 EERTLERGKKYGMPE
+408 GERTLERGKKYGMPE

-444 VVETTED
+444 TVETTED

-457 YINAHYRDFGNNNAW
+457 YINAHYRDFGNDNAW
-472 KTPLVKIVGEEITVD
+472 KTPLVKIVGEKITVD

-501 DAKLYLVGQNEY
+501 AAKLYLVGQNEY

-522 DNTNRPTLYV
+522 DNTNRPALYV

-542 DMDVKDNI
+542 DMDVNVGI
-550 KDFYGKAGV
+550 KDFYGKDGV
-559 PTESSEEG
+559 ATEATTAG

-573 GAIKLISDAQVVIK
+573 SAIMLISDAQVVIK
-587 KGTEVQFEE
+587 KGTEVQFEA
-596 LENRGTM
+596 LENSGTM

-608 VKVEVDDS
+608 VKVEVLDDN
-616 KSDKTQAI
+616 SDKTQAI

-638 GRLYSENNGLDNAAT
+638 GRLSGDYALTNAAT
-653 ATINVKSFQNGINN
+653 ATINVKGFENNMNN
-667 KIRGIVA
+667 KIRGIVD
-674 LNTLVNKGVI
+674 LNTLTNEGII

-700 DVKTL
+700 DVETL
-705 TNTFTTGTKGE
+705 NNNYATNGSKKGE

-723 MVQTIHSNG
+723 MVGTINSNG

-745 LKSGYVSDPL
+745 LNKGYVTDKNV
-755 YGYGS
+755 GS
-760 VVLADATQYEIYN
+760 VVLADATQYEVYDT
-773 EYYSESSLI
+773 YYSQSSLI
-782 ADDVEGTVET
+782 DANVAGTIET
-792 TLTSQEEYNEIVEN
+792 TLTSQEEYNEVVKN
-806 HVQYSKVA
+806 HVQYKA
-814 PNLQTALA
+814 IKGDLQTALE
-822 VLNMVSVEGAVLEMA
+822 VLNKVTVNGVVLELSKDA
-837 AFENDDFYTEYN
+837 TLSNYED
-849 NINLY
+849 INVV
-854 LGDNAGLNI
+854 LGDNAGLDI
-863 KNVPGK
+863 KNVDG
-869 INFASINAYGKNVS
+869 IELSSITANGTNTSIIASTNKKEDTRTVNVTSIKSSKNAE
-883 LVSTSK
+883 L
-889 GDAQDVLKAGTLKTS
+889 
-904 AKADMTIDEKVKV
+904 TIDEKVKV
-917 EVTYQGYTD
+917 MVAEGDNEIVVT
-926 NNYMMNLL
+926 
-934 GKLTNNGSID
+934 GKLTNNGWINTKAS
-944 TQDSDTDGKPNYI
+944 TVFGNPNKINATIYE
-957 SMYIGKEGSLYNKGL
+957 GGSLINNGQLSQSATNVYSMEDTKYAKLSEFISDNFTQNEDGTWQGLAASGIRVSKFNITKFSEMATTPWPNNNIAVEADLFAKLFTEGKIYTSQDGYKGYCV
-972 MSKASEPKYN
+972 KADNAVYALYFANNGNDPLTNIRNYRPNNSVA
-982 TTYYAALQA
+982 YAAEVLA
-991 FVEELYNKTYGNYCG
+991 GAK
-1006 TAPGT
+1006 
-1011 NAMRI
+1011 AM
-1016 DMINAK
+1016 
-1022 YDNLSGM
+1022 
-1029 KWNDSEKW
+1029 
-1037 KSECAENDQNE
+1037 
-1048 VTPERLLYILANG
+1048 P
-1061 NLTTFDGYQVIV
+1061 
-1073 APHDIVTYKDTYSY
+1073 
-1087 VIYLGGDQNG
+1087 
-1097 SIEVTE
+1097 
-1103 AEFAEWQKI
+1103 
-1112 AKENTDLITKPGELK
+1112 TD
-1127 NNPYLAKTW
+1127 AKTW
-1136 VYVYQNNGII
+1136 FYVTENYGTI
-1146 DLRDGQ
+1146 DLTEGK
-1152 AWGAIAEGMNKGAKY
+1152 AWGEIVEGMNKGTKK

>member
-69 AIDWLWESADDK
+69 GIDWLWENAEDK

-90 DDRNQGTI
+90 DDKRTGNI
-98 NLIATDKDNYTI
+98 ALVATDKDNYTI

-157 EIDRIQKVNAGEEA
+157 EIDRIQLVNAGEEA

-210 AHSVLKFTFKA
+210 AHSVLKFTLKA
-221 DLEDKYWGNFTVNK
+221 DLEEKYWGNFTVNK

-245 NKFARTLTINPQAIA
+245 KKFARTLTINPQAIA
-260 QIQKDIKETV
+260 SIQKGIKEAV
-270 VNGKQPY
+270 VDGKQPY
-277 FNWFQNNGAI
+277 LDWFKNNGAI
-287 VTRNA
+287 ITRDK
-292 DGTMVSDDQIKS
+292 DGNPVSDEQIKT

-309 TDAISLKQEDGTL
+309 TDAISLKDDNGEL
-322 KTIGTLSDKCNDLQF
+322 RKIGTLSDECNDLQF

-358 PAGTYERENFGVA
+358 PAGTYKQEDFKEV
-371 LNEDDNN
+371 LNKDPY
-378 TEGLFELDVY
+378 TLGLFELDVY

-401 DEDDQMV
+401 NEDGDPV
-408 EERTLERGKKYGMPE
+408 GERTLERGKKYGMPE

-444 VVETTED
+444 TVETTED

-457 YINAHYRDFGNNNAW
+457 YINAHYRDFGNDNAW
-472 KTPLVKIVGEEITVD
+472 KTPLVKIVGEKITVD

-501 DAKLYLVGQNEY
+501 AAKLYLVGQNEY

-522 DNTNRPTLYV
+522 DNTNRPALYV

-542 DMDVKDNI
+542 DMDVNVGI
-550 KDFYGKAGV
+550 KDFYGKDGV
-559 PTESSEEG
+559 ATEATTAG

-573 GAIKLISDAQVVIK
+573 SAIKLISDAQVVIK
-587 KGTEVQFEE
+587 KGTEVQFEA
-596 LENRGTM
+596 LENSGTM

-608 VKVEVDDS
+608 VKVEVLDDN
-616 KSDKTQAI
+616 SDKTQAI

-638 GRLYSENNGLDNAAT
+638 GRLSGDYALANAAT
-653 ATINVKSFQNGINN
+653 ATINVKGFENNMNN
-667 KIRGIVA
+667 KIRGIVD
-674 LNTLVNKGVI
+674 LKQLDNDGII

-700 DVKTL
+700 DVEKL
-705 TNTFTTGTKGE
+705 NNNYATNGSKKGE

-723 MVQTIHSNG
+723 MVGTINSNG

-745 LKSGYVSDPL
+745 LTSGSVTDND
-755 YGYGS
+755 GYGS
-760 VVLADATQYEIYN
+760 VVLADATQYEVYDT
-773 EYYSESSLI
+773 YYSQSSLI
-782 ADDVEGTVET
+782 ATGVSGTVQT
-792 TLTSQEEYNEIVEN
+792 TLTSQEEYDEVVKN
-806 HVQYSKVA
+806 HEQYKA
-814 PNLQTALA
+814 IKNDLQTALE
-822 VLNMVSVEGAVLEMA
+822 VLNMVTVKDVVLELA
-837 AFENDDFYTEYN
+837 NKAT
-849 NINLY
+849 NLY
-854 LGDNAGLNI
+854 TDINFILGDNAGLDI
-863 KNVPGK
+863 KNVNDITLG
-869 INFASINAYGKNVS
+869 SITANGTNTSVIATIKGEDAKNIVNVGSISSFPNAD
-883 LVSTSK
+883 L
-889 GDAQDVLKAGTLKTS
+889 
-904 AKADMTIDEKVKV
+904 TIDKKVKV
-917 EVTYQGYTD
+917 MVNEHA
-926 NNYMMNLL
+926 NLIQVY
-934 GKLTNNGSID
+934 GKLTNNGWID
-944 TQDSDTDGKPNYI
+944 TKDSDASYGKPNKIYATI
-957 SMYIGKEGSLYNKGL
+957 FKGGNLINKGML
-972 MSKASEPKYN
+972 SHTATNVYSMADTKY
-982 TTYYAALQA
+982 A
-991 FVEELYNKTYGNYCG
+991 ELSNFINDNFTLTEDGWQ
-1006 TAPGT
+1006 GT
-1011 NAMRI
+1011 NGNSGIRI
-1016 DMINAK
+1016 EKFNITKFSDMATTSWPRNNIAVEPELFAK
-1022 YDNLSGM
+1022 LFTEGVIYS
-1029 KWNDSEKW
+1029 S
-1037 KSECAENDQNE
+1037 S
-1048 VTPERLLYILANG
+1048 
-1061 NLTTFDGYQVIV
+1061 DGYAGYCVKADNAVYALYFGNAQN
-1073 APHDIVTYKDTYSY
+1073 DKSDTYSQIRKHIVAGCGVY
-1087 VIYLGGDQNG
+1087 AA
-1097 SIEVTE
+1097 EVL
-1103 AEFAEWQKI
+1103 AG
-1112 AKENTDLITKPGELK
+1112 AKAMPTD
-1127 NNPYLAKTW
+1127 AKTW
-1136 VYVYQNNGII
+1136 FYVTENYGTI
-1146 DLRDGQ
+1146 DLTEGK
-1152 AWGAIAEGMNKGAKY
+1152 AWGEIAEGMNFGAKY

>member
-1 MKSRYYL
+1 
-8 ALMVLPA
+8 MVLPA

-69 AIDWLWESADDK
+69 GIDWLWENAEDK

-90 DDRNQGTI
+90 DDKRTGNI
-98 NLIATDKDNYTI
+98 ALVATDKDNYTI

-157 EIDRIQKVNAGEEA
+157 EIDRIQLVNAGEEA

-210 AHSVLKFTFKA
+210 AHSVLKFTLKA
-221 DLEDKYWGNFTVNK
+221 DLEEKYWGNFTVNK

-245 NKFARTLTINPQAIA
+245 KKFARTLTINPQEIA
-260 QIQKDIKETV
+260 KIQLGIKEAE

-277 FNWFQNNGAI
+277 LDWFKNNGAI

-292 DGTMVSDDQIKS
+292 DGTMVSDDQIKT

-309 TDAISLKQEDGTL
+309 TDAISLKQDDGTL
-322 KTIGTLSDKCNDLQF
+322 RKIGTSSDECNDLQF

-358 PAGTYERENFGVA
+358 PAGTYKQEDFKEV
-371 LNEDDNN
+371 LNKDPY
-378 TEGLFELDVY
+378 TLGLFELDVY

-401 DEDDQMV
+401 NEDGDPV
-408 EERTLERGKKYGMPE
+408 GERTLERGKKYGMPE

-444 VVETTED
+444 TVETTED

-457 YINAHYRDFGNNNAW
+457 YINAHYRDFGNDNAW
-472 KTPLVKIVGEEITVD
+472 KTPLVKIVGEKIMVD

-501 DAKLYLVGQNEY
+501 AAKLYLVGQNEY

-522 DNTNRPTLYV
+522 DNTNRPALYV

-542 DMDVKDNI
+542 DMDVNVGI
-550 KDFYGKAGV
+550 KDFYGKDGV
-559 PTESSEEG
+559 ATEATTAG

-573 GAIKLISDAQVVIK
+573 SAIMLISDAQVVIK
-587 KGTEVQFEE
+587 KGTEVQFEA
-596 LENRGTM
+596 LENSGTM

-608 VKVEVDDS
+608 VKVEVDDT

-624 LLADAT
+624 LLANAT

-638 GRLYSENNGLDNAAT
+638 GRLSGDYALANAAT
-653 ATINVKSFQNGINN
+653 ATINVKGFENNMNN
-667 KIRGIVA
+667 KIRGIVD
-674 LNTLVNKGVI
+674 LNTLTNEGII

-700 DVKTL
+700 QVTTL
-705 TNTFTTGTKGE
+705 YNNYTTNGSKKGE

-723 MVQTIHSNG
+723 MVGTINSNG

-745 LKSGYVSDPL
+745 LNKGYVTDKNV
-755 YGYGS
+755 GS
-760 VVLADATQYEIYN
+760 VVLADATQYEVYDT
-773 EYYSESSLI
+773 YYSQSSLI
-782 ADDVEGTVET
+782 DANVAGTIET
-792 TLTSQEEYNEIVEN
+792 TLTSQEEYNEVVKN
-806 HVQYSKVA
+806 HVQYKA
-814 PNLQTALA
+814 IKGDLQTALE
-822 VLNMVSVEGAVLEMA
+822 VLNKVTVNGVVLELSKDA
-837 AFENDDFYTEYN
+837 TLSNYED
-849 NINLY
+849 INVV
-854 LGDNAGLNI
+854 LGDNAGLDI
-863 KNVPGK
+863 KNVDG
-869 INFASINAYGKNVS
+869 IELSSITANGTNTSIIASTNKKEDTRTVNVTSIKSSKNAE
-883 LVSTSK
+883 L
-889 GDAQDVLKAGTLKTS
+889 
-904 AKADMTIDEKVKV
+904 TIDEKVKV
-917 EVTYQGYTD
+917 MVAEGDNEIVVT
-926 NNYMMNLL
+926 
-934 GKLTNNGSID
+934 GKLTNNGWINTKAS
-944 TQDSDTDGKPNYI
+944 TVFGNPNKINATIYE
-957 SMYIGKEGSLYNKGL
+957 GGSLINNGQLSQSATNVYSMEDTKYAKLSEFISDNFTQNEDGTWQGLAASGIRVSKFNITKFSEMARTPWPNNNIAVEADLFAKLFTEGKIYTSQDGYKGYCV
-972 MSKASEPKYN
+972 KADNAVYALYFANNGNDPLTNIRNYRPNNSVA
-982 TTYYAALQA
+982 YAAEVLA
-991 FVEELYNKTYGNYCG
+991 GAK
-1006 TAPGT
+1006 
-1011 NAMRI
+1011 AM
-1016 DMINAK
+1016 
-1022 YDNLSGM
+1022 
-1029 KWNDSEKW
+1029 
-1037 KSECAENDQNE
+1037 
-1048 VTPERLLYILANG
+1048 P
-1061 NLTTFDGYQVIV
+1061 
-1073 APHDIVTYKDTYSY
+1073 
-1087 VIYLGGDQNG
+1087 
-1097 SIEVTE
+1097 
-1103 AEFAEWQKI
+1103 
-1112 AKENTDLITKPGELK
+1112 TD
-1127 NNPYLAKTW
+1127 AKTW
-1136 VYVYQNNGII
+1136 FYVTENYGTI
-1146 DLRDGQ
+1146 DLTEGK
-1152 AWGAIAEGMNKGAKY
+1152 AWGEIVEGMNKGTKK

>member
-1 MKSRYYL
+1 
-8 ALMVLPA
+8 MVLPA

-60 RIVGTANGT
+60 RIVGTTNGT
-69 AIDWLWESADDK
+69 GIDWLWENAEDK

-90 DDRNQGTI
+90 AAAGSDKVTD
-98 NLIATDKDNYTI
+98 IATDKDAYTI

-149 TGRGPIKA
+149 TQRGQIKA

-210 AHSVLKFTFKA
+210 AHSVLKFTLKA
-221 DLEDKYWGNFTVNK
+221 DLEEKYWGNFTVNK

-245 NKFARTLTINPQAIA
+245 KKFARTLTINPQAIA
-260 QIQKDIKETV
+260 SIQKGIKEAV
-270 VNGKQPY
+270 VDGKQPY
-277 FNWFQNNGAI
+277 LDWFKNNGAI

-292 DGTMVSDDQIKS
+292 DGTMVSDDQIKA

-309 TDAISLKQEDGTL
+309 TDAISLKDDNGEL
-322 KTIGTLSDKCNDLQF
+322 RKIGMLSDECNDLQF

-358 PAGTYERENFGVA
+358 PAGTYEQEDFKVA
-371 LNEDDNN
+371 LNKDPN
-378 TEGLFELDVY
+378 TLGLFELDVY

-401 DEDDQMV
+401 DEDGKAV
-408 EERTLERGKKYGMPE
+408 KERTLERGKKYGMPE

-431 YTNITLFDQNDEF
+431 NTNITLFDQNDEF
-444 VVETTED
+444 TVETTED

-457 YINAHYRDFGNNNAW
+457 YINAHYRDFGNDNAW
-472 KTPLVKIVGEEITVD
+472 KTPLVKIAKDSEITVD

-501 DAKLYLVGQNEY
+501 AADLYLVGQNEY

-522 DNTNRPTLYV
+522 DDTNRPTLYV

-542 DMDVKDNI
+542 DMDVKEKI
-550 KDFYGKAGV
+550 KDFYGKDGV
-559 PTESSEEG
+559 AKEDGADG

-573 GAIKLISDAQVVIK
+573 SAIKLISDAQVVIK
-587 KGTEVQFEE
+587 KGTEVQFEA
-596 LENRGTM
+596 LENSGTM

-608 VKVEVDDS
+608 VKVEVLDDN
-616 KSDKTQAI
+616 SDKTQAI

-638 GRLYSENNGLDNAAT
+638 GRLSGDYALANAAT
-653 ATINVKSFQNGINN
+653 ATINVKGFENNMNN
-667 KIRGIVA
+667 KIRGIVD
-674 LNTLVNKGVI
+674 LKQLDNDGII

-700 DVKTL
+700 DVEKL
-705 TNTFTTGTKGE
+705 NNNYATNGSKKGE

-723 MVQTIHSNG
+723 MVGTINSNG

-745 LKSGYVSDPL
+745 LTSGSVTDND
-755 YGYGS
+755 GYGS
-760 VVLADATQYEIYN
+760 VVLADATQYEVYDT
-773 EYYSESSLI
+773 YYSQSSLI
-782 ADDVEGTVET
+782 ATGVSGTVQT
-792 TLTSQEEYNEIVEN
+792 TLTSQEEYDEVVKN
-806 HVQYSKVA
+806 HEQYKA
-814 PNLQTALA
+814 IKNDLQTALE
-822 VLNMVSVEGAVLEMA
+822 VLNMVTVKDVVLELA
-837 AFENDDFYTEYN
+837 NKAT
-849 NINLY
+849 NLY
-854 LGDNAGLNI
+854 TDINFILGDNAGLDI
-863 KNVPGK
+863 KNVNDITLGSITANGTNTSVIATIKGEDAKK
-869 INFASINAYGKNVS
+869 IVNVGSISSFPNAD
-883 LVSTSK
+883 L
-889 GDAQDVLKAGTLKTS
+889 
-904 AKADMTIDEKVKV
+904 TIDKKVKV
-917 EVTYQGYTD
+917 MVNELA
-926 NNYMMNLL
+926 NLIQVY
-934 GKLTNNGSID
+934 GKLTNNGWID
-944 TQDSDTDGKPNYI
+944 TKDSDANYGNPNKI
-957 SMYIGKEGSLYNKGL
+957 NATIFKGGNLINKGML
-972 MSKASEPKYN
+972 SHTATNVYSMADTKYAELSNFINDNFTLIEEGKWQGTASGIRIEFFAGRNMNNVNSATWQGTNVAVSSELFAKLITSGQVKSIFN
-982 TTYYAALQA
+982 YAAYCVSQDNGVYA
-991 FVEELYNKTYGNYCG
+991 LYFGNDAGDREDKYRQIRKYMVAGCG
-1006 TAPGT
+1006 ASAAEVLAGAK
-1011 NAMRI
+1011 AM
-1016 DMINAK
+1016 
-1022 YDNLSGM
+1022 
-1029 KWNDSEKW
+1029 
-1037 KSECAENDQNE
+1037 
-1048 VTPERLLYILANG
+1048 P
-1061 NLTTFDGYQVIV
+1061 
-1073 APHDIVTYKDTYSY
+1073 
-1087 VIYLGGDQNG
+1087 
-1097 SIEVTE
+1097 
-1103 AEFAEWQKI
+1103 
-1112 AKENTDLITKPGELK
+1112 TD
-1127 NNPYLAKTW
+1127 AKTW
-1136 VYVYQNNGII
+1136 FYVTENYGTI
-1146 DLRDGQ
+1146 DLTEGK
-1152 AWGAIAEGMNKGAKY
+1152 AWGEIAEGMNKGTKN

>member
-1 MKSRYYL
+1 
-8 ALMVLPA
+8 MVLPA

-60 RIVGTANGT
+60 RIVGTTNGT
-69 AIDWLWESADDK
+69 GIDWLWENAEDK

-90 DDRNQGTI
+90 AAAGSDNVRD
-98 NLIATDKDNYTI
+98 IATAGENYTI

-135 EGAYMFYN
+135 QGAYMFYN

-149 TGRGPIKA
+149 TKRGQIKA

-221 DLEDKYWGNFTVNK
+221 DLEEKYWGNFTVNK

-245 NKFARTLTINPQAIA
+245 KKFARTLTINPQAIA
-260 QIQKDIKETV
+260 KIQLGIKEAY
-270 VNGKQPY
+270 VNGEQPY
-277 FNWFQNNGAI
+277 LKWFKGNGAI

-292 DGTMVSDDQIKS
+292 DGTMVSDDQIKA

-309 TDAISLKQEDGTL
+309 TDAISLKDKNNEDKL
-322 KTIGTLSDKCNDLQF
+322 REIGTLDDYCNDLQF

-358 PAGTYERENFGVA
+358 PAGKYTQDDFKVA
-371 LNEDDNN
+371 LNDEDNI
-378 TEGLFELDVY
+378 TEGLFELNVY

-401 DEDDQMV
+401 DEDGNMV
-408 EERTLERGKKYGMPE
+408 EARTLERGKKYGMPE

-444 VVETTED
+444 TVETTED

-472 KTPLVKIVGEEITVD
+472 KTPLVKIAEKSEITVD

-501 DAKLYLVGQNEY
+501 AADLYLVGQNEY

-522 DNTNRPTLYV
+522 DDTNRPTLYV

-542 DMDVKDNI
+542 DMDVKEDI
-550 KDFYGKAGV
+550 KDFYGKDGV
-559 PTESSEEG
+559 AKEDAADG

-573 GAIKLISDAQVVIK
+573 SAIKLISDAQVVIK
-587 KGTEVQFEE
+587 KGTEVQFEA
-596 LENRGTM
+596 LENNGTM

-608 VKVEVDDS
+608 VKVEVLDDN
-616 KSDKTQAI
+616 SDKTQAI

-638 GRLYSENNGLDNAAT
+638 GRLSGNYALANAAT
-653 ATINVKSFQNGINN
+653 ATINVKGFENNMNN
-667 KIRGIVA
+667 KIRGIVD
-674 LNTLVNKGVI
+674 LKQLDNDGII

-700 DVKTL
+700 DVETL
-705 TNTFTTGTKGE
+705 NNNYATNGLKKGE

-723 MVQTIHSNG
+723 MVGTINSNG

-745 LKSGYVSDPL
+745 LALGSVTDND
-755 YGYGS
+755 GYGS
-760 VVLADATQYEIYN
+760 VVLADATQYEVYDT
-773 EYYSESSLI
+773 YYSQISLI
-782 ADDVEGTVET
+782 ATDVRGTVQT
-792 TLTSQEEYNEIVEN
+792 TLTSQEEYDEVVKN
-806 HVQYSKVA
+806 HEQYKA
-814 PNLQTALA
+814 IKNDLQTALE
-822 VLNMVSVEGAVLEMA
+822 VLNKVTVKDVVLELA
-837 AFENDDFYTEYN
+837 DKAT
-849 NINLY
+849 NLY
-854 LGDNAGLNI
+854 ADINFFLGDNAGLDI
-863 KNVPGK
+863 KNVDDITLG
-869 INFASINAYGKNVS
+869 SITANGTNTSVIATIKGEDAKNIVNVGSISSFPNAD
-883 LVSTSK
+883 L
-889 GDAQDVLKAGTLKTS
+889 
-904 AKADMTIDEKVKV
+904 TIDKKVKV
-917 EVTYQGYTD
+917 MVNERANIIQVY
-926 NNYMMNLL
+926 
-934 GKLTNNGSID
+934 GKLTNNGWINTEASTVFGI
-944 TQDSDTDGKPNYI
+944 PNTINAIIYE
-957 SMYIGKEGSLYNKGL
+957 GGSLINNGL
-972 MSKASEPKYN
+972 LSQKATNVYSMEDTKYAELSNFINDNFTLTEDGWQGTTAGIRIEFFAGVNLGSVASESWQN
-982 TTYYAALQA
+982 T
-991 FVEELYNKTYGNYCG
+991 
-1006 TAPGT
+1006 
-1011 NAMRI
+1011 
-1016 DMINAK
+1016 
-1022 YDNLSGM
+1022 
-1029 KWNDSEKW
+1029 
-1037 KSECAENDQNE
+1037 NE
-1048 VTPERLLYILANG
+1048 AVTPELFAKLFTSGSVKSIQGYKAYCVARDGGVYALYFANNG
-1061 NLTTFDGYQVIV
+1061 NDPLTNSRKYRFNTSV
-1073 APHDIVTYKDTYSY
+1073 AYAA
-1087 VIYLGGDQNG
+1087 
-1097 SIEVTE
+1097 EVL
-1103 AEFAEWQKI
+1103 AG
-1112 AKENTDLITKPGELK
+1112 AKAMPTD
-1127 NNPYLAKTW
+1127 AKTW
-1136 VYVYQNNGII
+1136 FYVTENYGTINLTEGK
-1146 DLRDGQ
+1146 
-1152 AWGAIAEGMNKGAKY
+1152 AWGEIAEGMNFGAKY
-1167 GDFENDKNK
+1167 GDFENDK

>member
-1 MKSRYYL
+1 
-8 ALMVLPA
+8 MVLPA

-60 RIVGTANGT
+60 RIVGTTNGT

-90 DDRNQGTI
+90 DDRNEGTI
-98 NLIATDKDNYTI
+98 NLIATDEDNYTI

-235 VVIKGKDNNN
+235 VVIKGLKDD
-245 NKFARTLTINPQAIA
+245 KFARTLTINPQAIA
-260 QIQKDIKETV
+260 QIQKNIKEAV
-270 VNGKQPY
+270 VNGKHPY

-309 TDAISLKQEDGTL
+309 TDAISLKDDNGDLEE
-322 KTIGTLSDKCNDLQF
+322 IGTPSDYCNDLQF

-358 PAGTYERENFGVA
+358 PAGLYKRDNFEVA

-378 TEGLFELDVY
+378 TQGLFELDVY

-401 DEDDQMV
+401 DEEGNAV

-472 KTPLVKIVGEEITVD
+472 KTPLVKIVEGKDIYVD

-501 DAKLYLVGQNEY
+501 AANLYLVGQNEY

-522 DNTNRPTLYV
+522 DNVDRPTLYV

-542 DMDVKDNI
+542 DMDVKDKI
-550 KDFYGKAGV
+550 KDFYGKEGV
-559 PTESSEEG
+559 AKEDKAIDG

-573 GAIKLISDAQVVIK
+573 DAIKLISDAQVVIK

-596 LENRGTM
+596 LDNRGTM

-608 VKVEVDDS
+608 VKVEVLDDN
-616 KSDKTQAI
+616 SDKTQAI

-630 NKGVMNIY
+630 NEGVMNIY
-638 GRLYSENNGLDNAAT
+638 GRLSGEFKLTNAAA
-653 ATINVKSFQNGINN
+653 ATINVKGFENSMNN
-667 KIRGIVA
+667 KIRGIVD
-674 LNTLVNKGVI
+674 LKQLDNYGII

-700 DVKTL
+700 DVTTL
-705 TNTFTTGTKGE
+705 NNTFTTGTKGE

-723 MVQTIHSNG
+723 IVNRINSNG
-732 TITVGK
+732 TITVGE

-745 LKSGYVSDPL
+745 LTRGSVTDNDGN
-755 YGYGS
+755 GS
-760 VVLADATQYEIYN
+760 VVLADATQYEVYN
-773 EYYSESSLI
+773 NYYSESSSI
-782 ADDVEGTVET
+782 KSNVTGTIET
-792 TLTSQEEYNEIVEN
+792 TLTSQEEYDEIVKN
-806 HVQYSKVA
+806 HEQYSLAA
-814 PNLQTALA
+814 PKLQTALT
-822 VLNMVSVEGAVLEMA
+822 VLNKVTVNGVVLELA
-837 AFENDDFYTEYN
+837 DVAK
-849 NINLY
+849 NLY
-854 LGDNAGLNI
+854 NKINFVLGNNAGLDI
-863 KNVPGK
+863 KKVEGITLSSITANGTNTSIIASTNKKEDRRTVNVTTIK
-869 INFASINAYGKNVS
+869 SSKNAE
-883 LVSTSK
+883 L
-889 GDAQDVLKAGTLKTS
+889 
-904 AKADMTIDEKVKV
+904 TIDEKVNVMVVK
-917 EVTYQGYTD
+917 D
-926 NNYMMNLL
+926 NNKIVVA
-934 GKLTNNGSID
+934 GKLTNNGLID
-944 TQDSDTDGKPNYI
+944 TEASSTFGSPNYI
-957 SMYIGKEGSLYNKGL
+957 YALINEGGSLINNGQLSQPAEDVYSADKTAGYADLAAFISDNFKLNDEGKWQGTHGDGGVRIEKFPI
-972 MSKASEPKYN
+972 SK
-982 TTYYAALQA
+982 
-991 FVEELYNKTYGNYCG
+991 
-1006 TAPGT
+1006 
-1011 NAMRI
+1011 
-1016 DMINAK
+1016 
-1022 YDNLSGM
+1022 
-1029 KWNDSEKW
+1029 
-1037 KSECAENDQNE
+1037 
-1048 VTPERLLYILANG
+1048 
-1061 NLTTFDGYQVIV
+1061 
-1073 APHDIVTYKDTYSY
+1073 
-1087 VIYLGGDQNG
+1087 
-1097 SIEVTE
+1097 
-1103 AEFAEWQKI
+1103 FAEMANNNWP
-1112 AKENTDLITKPGELK
+1112 KENLAVEPELFAKLFTEGEIYSSKDNYAGYCVKADNAVYALYFGNAQNDETDKYSQIRDVKPEGCNVYPVEVMIGVK
-1127 NNPYLAKTW
+1127 EMPIDGKTW
-1136 VYVYQNNGII
+1136 FYVNANYGTI
-1146 DLRDGQ
+1146 DLREGT